1 MRDKEPFKNY
11 CQSVKYASI
20 NSSDSAQCLNT
31 FLSVPSLIQYADE
44 TMEVPDNTHVGER
57 GSKEVSMKVM
67 ESWESN
73 PKPTR
78 IKKSISFL
86 PPDKI
91 KLAQRKE
98 VHVHSKLIVPV
109 QYL

>member
-1 MRDKEPFKNY
+1 MIDKEPFKNY

-20 NSSDSAQCLNT
+20 NSSDSAQCFNT
-31 FLSVPSLIQYADE
+31 FLSMSSLIQYADE
-44 TMEVPDNTHVGER
+44 TMEIPDNIEEQGY
-57 GSKEVSMKVM
+57 KEVNMKVM

-78 IKKSISFL
+78 IKKPTSFL
-86 PPDKI
+86 PADKI

-98 VHVHSKLIVPV
+98 VHSKLIV
-109 QYL
+109 